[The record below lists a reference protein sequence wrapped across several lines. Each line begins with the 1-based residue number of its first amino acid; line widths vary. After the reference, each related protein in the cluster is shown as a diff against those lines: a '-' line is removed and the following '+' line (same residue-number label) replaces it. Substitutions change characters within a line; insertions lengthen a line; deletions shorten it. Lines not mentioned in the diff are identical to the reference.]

1 MSETPSQPF
10 AETGAPALS
19 TSAAPGRPA
28 ARAGKGAAA
37 LAAGPGL
44 AEPEGVA
51 ALSFEAALA
60 ELDGIV
66 KKLEGGQAR
75 LEEAIADYERGA
87 ALRRHC
93 EAKLAEAEQK
103 VQAIV
108 SGSSLRDMA

>member
-1 MSETPSQPF
+1 MSETPSQTPF
-10 AETGAPALS
+10 EDAPALS

-28 ARAGKGAAA
+28 ARAAKAD
-37 LAAGPGL
+37 PND
-44 AEPEGVA
+44 VS

-66 KKLEGGQAR
+66 RKLEGGSAK
-75 LEEAIADYERGA
+75 LKEAIADYERGA

-108 SGSSLRDMA
+108 ANGAQAGSLRDMA

>member
-1 MSETPSQPF
+1 MPETPSQTPF
-10 AETGAPALS
+10 EDAPALS

-28 ARAGKGAAA
+28 ARAAQ
-37 LAAGPGL
+37 GPK
-44 AEPEGVA
+44 VA
-51 ALSFEAALA
+51 DPNDVDALSFEAALA

-66 KKLEGGQAR
+66 RKLDGGSAK

-108 SGSSLRDMA
+108 ANGAQAGSLRDMA

>member
-1 MSETPSQPF
+1 MPDTPPL
-10 AETGAPALS
+10 PAL
-19 TSAAPGRPA
+19 
-28 ARAGKGAAA
+28 
-37 LAAGPGL
+37 
-44 AEPEGVA
+44 AEVA
-51 ALSFEAALA
+51 TLSFEAALA

-66 KKLEGGQAR
+66 KKLEGGQSR

-108 SGSSLRDMA
+108 AGPGGSPNGATLRELT

>member
-1 MSETPSQPF
+1 MSDTPSQPV
-10 AETGAPALS
+10 APV
-19 TSAAPGRPA
+19 A
-28 ARAGKGAAA
+28 ARRVNAD
-37 LAAGPGL
+37 PND
-44 AEPEGVA
+44 VA
-51 ALSFEAALA
+51 SLSFEAALA

-66 KKLEGGQAR
+66 KKLEGGQAK

-108 SGSSLRDMA
+108 AGGTLRDLT

>member
-1 MSETPSQPF
+1 MSD
-10 AETGAPALS
+10 
-19 TSAAPGRPA
+19 TS
-28 ARAGKGAAA
+28 RAVKAD
-37 LAAGPGL
+37 PND
-44 AEPEGVA
+44 VA
-51 ALSFEAALA
+51 SLSFEAALA

-66 KKLEGGQAR
+66 KKLEGGQAK

-108 SGSSLRDMA
+108 AGGTLRDLP

>member
-1 MSETPSQPF
+1 MSDTPSQPM
-10 AETGAPALS
+10 APV
-19 TSAAPGRPA
+19 A
-28 ARAGKGAAA
+28 ARTAKAN
-37 LAAGPGL
+37 PND
-44 AEPEGVA
+44 VA

-66 KKLEGGQAR
+66 KKLEGGQAK

-108 SGSSLRDMA
+108 AGGTLRDLT